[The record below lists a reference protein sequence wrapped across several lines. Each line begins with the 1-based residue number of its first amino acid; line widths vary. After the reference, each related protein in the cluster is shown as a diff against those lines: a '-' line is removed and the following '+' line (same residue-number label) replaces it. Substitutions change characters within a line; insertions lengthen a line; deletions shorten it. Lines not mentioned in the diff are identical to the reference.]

1 MFKKIILIF
10 TYLLITWTL
19 VLAEEENGPCW
30 IVMDK
35 GWEPVISSE
44 FKTCKKWDY
53 IPQHPNDM
61 FKHNWNTAYFIHN
74 RQNNKFIIKSVLNE
88 KIINEVI
95 YNWNLQITWNWSN
108 MYISKYWNHL
118 ITVVNI
124 WEGHDEEK
132 WWNRNDLKELEK
144 INWIYFDWVK
154 LLNIDKDWFELIK
167 LIIDWPFDI
176 KIKYGRII
184 HIELEWKSF
193 YWFDL
198 SDLPQND
205 YEYLKK
211 TFKLL
216 GQEYDFKTDEKS
228 YFLEKSEREK
238 IDKIINNFVQNK
250 QNIDKID
257 LAIKLLKE
265 KQKWVPK
272 DNAYFEKINYLIW
285 ELKAFQIKNK

>member
-10 TYLLITWTL
+10 TYLLITGTL
-19 VLAEEENGPCW
+19 VLAEEENGPCG

-35 GWEPVISSE
+35 GGEPVISSE
-44 FKTCKKWDY
+44 FKTCKKGDY

-61 FKHNWNTAYFIHN
+61 FKNNGNTAYFIHN
-74 RQNNKFIIKSVLNE
+74 RQNNKFTIKSVLNE

-95 YNWNLQITWNWSN
+95 YNGNLQITGNWSN
-108 MYISKYWNHL
+108 MYISKYGNHL

-124 WEGHDEEK
+124 GEGHDEEK
-132 WWNRNDLKELEK
+132 GGNRNDLKELEK
-144 INWIYFDWVK
+144 INGIYFDGVK
-154 LLNIDKDWFELIK
+154 LLNIDKDGFELIK
-167 LIIDWPFDI
+167 LIIDGPFDI

-184 HIELEWKSF
+184 HIELEGKSF
-193 YWFDL
+193 YGFDL

-265 KQKWVPK
+265 KQKGVPK
-272 DNAYFEKINYLIW
+272 DNAYFEKINYLIG